1 MCRAVPLRDSPSS
14 ALLLHDRY
22 SKQQITLLK
31 VHRTLQR
38 YSHRMNA
45 AKLNRLYQSV
55 LKSRP
60 VSFSS
65 LRARCR
71 NQREH
76 LTTRRVWCKGGGE
89 GQKGLLQR
97 PHWHPEVNARPVKNI
112 LIYLFPSSPFLI
124 NLFLFSSFFWVVE
137 IFFPTRY
144 GFVQITC
151 RDDLKMQVHLEKQN

>member
-1 MCRAVPLRDSPSS
+1 MTSLRHSRGADNIVMSILNNVATHFQSRKQCSGQMLSYLRKQLFGTGAPLGPVRRLFAVSLALPGLRCKMCRAVPLRDSPSS
-14 ALLLHDRY
+14 ALLLHDHY

-76 LTTRRVWCKGGGE
+76 LTTRRV
-89 GQKGLLQR
+89 
-97 PHWHPEVNARPVKNI
+97 
-112 LIYLFPSSPFLI
+112 
-124 NLFLFSSFFWVVE
+124 
-137 IFFPTRY
+137 
-144 GFVQITC
+144 
-151 RDDLKMQVHLEKQN
+151 